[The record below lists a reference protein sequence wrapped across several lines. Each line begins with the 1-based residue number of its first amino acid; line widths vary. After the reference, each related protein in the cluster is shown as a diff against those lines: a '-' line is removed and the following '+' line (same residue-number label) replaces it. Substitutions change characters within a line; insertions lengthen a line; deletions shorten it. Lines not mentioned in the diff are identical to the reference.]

1 MVWHHAASTGIALVS
16 APQVHN
22 FISFFFSHSLSF
34 YFILTSILKLSFL
47 VTYLMT
53 IALFSAVIICCITVA
68 QGWCLPVT
76 LTVYTKTKTDPSHI
90 PSLLPVT
97 YCVLCFFY
105 TSVLWFSHLFNLV
118 IHNNKFM
125 FILFIFVI
133 NFILWFISF
142 WWTDVCTDIDEDYD
156 PMAGY
161 EPAGLSHQSGKHVI
175 FYLISFKKCAS
186 HYLFQRSYVTMIC
199 M

>member
-118 IHNNKFM
+118 IHITNLCLFCS
-125 FILFIFVI
+125 FLLSTSFFDLFIFDERTYVQILMKITIRWLGMSRPDCPI
-133 NFILWFISF
+133 NPVNTLSFIW
-142 WWTDVCTDIDEDYD
+142 
-156 PMAGY
+156 
-161 EPAGLSHQSGKHVI
+161 
-175 FYLISFKKCAS
+175 
-186 HYLFQRSYVTMIC
+186 
-199 M
+199 